1 MVDNSKAFEK
11 LQEFRQAC
19 KELRTK
25 EENMKFGLD
34 IFGIEPQ
41 FYSELSLVE
50 KQTEQLQQIWDT
62 KEEWD
67 LEWDAW
73 KDQKFY
79 DLDTQQMEDR
89 AGEILDKLKS
99 FLNQD

>member
-1 MVDNSKAFEK
+1 
-11 LQEFRQAC
+11 
-19 KELRTK
+19 
-25 EENMKFGLD
+25 MKFGLD

-41 FYSELSLVE
+41 FYSDLALVE

-67 LEWDAW
+67 VEWESW
-73 KDQKFY
+73 KDQKFTQ
-79 DLDTQQMEDR
+79 LDTQQMEDR
-89 AGEILDKLKS
+89 AGEILEKLKS